1 MKRISIVAAGL
12 SFLLLCTA
20 AWAGE
25 KDDPDLVIV
34 TGIHWTTASQD
45 EQVAYLFGIGNML
58 EVEQAMQGKNPS
70 SHIRSNSIVPVL
82 IKGLSGQSITKL
94 RKMLDQWYEKNPNQ
108 LKRSV
113 IEVLYHEFALPNAR
127 S

>member
-1 MKRISIVAAGL
+1 MKQISIVAACL
-12 SFLLLCTA
+12 SFLLLNTA
-20 AWAGE
+20 AWGGE

-34 TGIHWTTASQD
+34 TGIHWTTASRD
-45 EQVAYLFGIGNML
+45 EKVAYLFGIGNML

-70 SHIRSNSIVPVL
+70 SHIRNNSIVPVM
-82 IKGLSGQSITKL
+82 IKGLSGQSTTEL
-94 RKMLDQWYEKNPNQ
+94 RKMLDQWYENKPDQ

-113 IEVLYHEFALPNAR
+113 IEVLYHEFALPNTR